1 MNYLAR
7 FLVIAGIAL
16 IAAGG
21 AVYLLGRLNLPLGRL
36 PGDIR
41 IQRENFTCLFPL
53 TTMILLSVGLT
64 VVLNV
69 ILRLLN
75 RK

>member
-1 MNYLAR
+1 MNHLAR

-21 AVYLLGRLNLPLGRL
+21 VVYLLGRLNLPLGRL

-41 IQRENFTCLFPL
+41 IQRENFACLFPL

-64 VVLNV
+64 VVLN
-69 ILRLLN
+69 IIFRLLN